1 VTIETAAAPQSP
13 GPAHG
18 FTKRADGVHADPA
31 LPGAALVAAVD
42 SLYRA
47 GKVLTG
53 IDYPVFIKVLFG
65 HGPALPRDA
74 AGQAVARVAADIQ
87 PFDPARRVLYRSVRI
102 AGGRAEYYFEPVWLP
117 DPADPDGP
125 GLPARLDVDEFVA
138 DAWQKGIRFGI
149 EVAAVRATI
158 ASNRADR
165 ITIARRLDPVPGE
178 DARIVEVSDDI
189 HRNDAPR
196 QLADGRLDLNSFQNR
211 FPQIKQGVRLL
222 QKVPA
227 SSGFQGFEMSGVALP
242 FTPGRD
248 TDLASYAGDG
258 TKVERCG
265 DGEFLVAQQDGFLS
279 VDGETSRISV
289 GAKVVSRDGVSA
301 RTTGNLQL
309 GGDYEE
315 FGEVQE
321 KRVIDASSITVHG
334 DVFGNLVSRGGTVL
348 LHANLVGGTIH
359 NKRGDVRVRGVASG
373 ALVQASDG
381 AVVLERAENCIVA
394 GMRVTIA
401 HAVNCEIIGDEVE
414 IGQAEGSAIAGRRVD
429 LEFALPRKQDEMRV
443 CVLRPEG
450 PQVGEVIAAVT
461 QRIAQFGQLAAR
473 HKAEMERLSAR
484 ADVRRYLMVASKL
497 RKNEMTLSP
506 EQARQFQKMGQ
517 DVGPALKEIA
527 EVAAKVRAVEA
538 EQGKGAQMLAGL
550 EAQRR
555 DAGALSS
562 IRVRQVAGET
572 QVRVLGYNPAAGS
585 PHLMPPREIK
595 ARLRGPQGGAL
606 LFAGASGSFAWD
618 SEQAAETA

>member
-1 VTIETAAAPQSP
+1 VTIETAAAPQSH

-31 LPGAALVAAVD
+31 MPGASLVAAAD

-47 GKVLTG
+47 GQVLVG
-53 IDYPVFIKVLFG
+53 IDYPVFIKLLFG

-74 AGQAVARVAADIQ
+74 AGQAVARIAADIQ
-87 PFDPARRVLYRSVRI
+87 PFDPARRALYRSVKM
-102 AGGRAEYYFEPVWLP
+102 AGGRAEYYFEPAWLP
-117 DPADPDGP
+117 DPIEPDGP
-125 GLPARLDVDEFVA
+125 GLPARLTVDEFVA
-138 DAWQKGIRFGI
+138 DAWVKGIRFGI
-149 EVAAVRATI
+149 EVEAVRAAI

-165 ITIARRLDPVPGE
+165 VTIARRLEPVQGE

-227 SSGFQGFEMSGVALP
+227 SRGRQGFEMSGAALP
-242 FTPGRD
+242 PTPGRD
-248 TDLASYAGDG
+248 ADLASYAGDG
-258 TKVERCG
+258 TKVERAG

-279 VDGETSRISV
+279 VDDKSSRISV

-309 GGDYEE
+309 AGDYEE

-321 KRVIDASSITVHG
+321 KRVIDAASITVHG

-359 NKRGDVRVRGVASG
+359 NRRGDVRVRGVASS
-373 ALVQASDG
+373 ALVQASEG

-394 GMRVTIA
+394 GVRVTIA

-429 LEFALPRKQDEMRV
+429 VGLALPRKQDEMLV

-461 QRIAQFGQLAAR
+461 QRIARFGELAAR
-473 HKAEMERLSAR
+473 HKAEMERLTAEPG
-484 ADVRRYLMVASKL
+484 VRRYLMVASKL
-497 RKNEMTLSP
+497 RKNEIALSP

-517 DVGPALKEIA
+517 DVAPALKEIA
-527 EVAAKVRAVEA
+527 EAAARARAAEA
-538 EQGKGAQMLAGL
+538 EQGKGGQVLAGL

-555 DAGALSS
+555 DAALLSS
-562 IRVRQVAGET
+562 VNVRRVAGET

-585 PHLMPPREIK
+585 PYLMPPREIK
-595 ARLRGPQGGAL
+595 ARLRGPQRGAL